1 MTAGRL
7 AALLLGAAV
16 CGAWLASAAGVT
28 RQARL
33 ARSTPRQAQ
42 APQLDALTADV
53 QAQAG
58 RLRERLAQAPAPREV
73 QRNPFRFAD
82 RAAPTIRRAPR
93 SAVRE
98 PAPTPEAVDV
108 APEIREPALQLIG
121 VAENAS
127 KAGVVR
133 TAMIA
138 GGYNELMMVT
148 TGQKILGRY
157 EVVAVGADAVELKDV
172 QTGAIRRLIL
182 Q

>member
-7 AALLLGAAV
+7 AAWLLGAAV
-16 CGAWLASAAGVT
+16 FGAWLASAAGVT
-28 RQARL
+28 RQAHL
-33 ARSTPRQAQ
+33 ARSTPRRAQ
-42 APQLDALTADV
+42 APQFDALTADV

-82 RAAPTIRRAPR
+82 RQAPAIRRAARGGVGDAAPPP
-93 SAVRE
+93 E
-98 PAPTPEAVDV
+98 PVDV

-127 KAGVVR
+127 TEGVVR

-148 TGQKILGRY
+148 AGQKILGRY

-172 QTGAIRRLIL
+172 QTGAIRRLVL

>member
-1 MTAGRL
+1 MTAGRQ
-7 AALLLGAAV
+7 AALLLAAAV
-16 CGAWLASAAGVT
+16 GGAWLASAAGVSQ
-28 RQARL
+28 QARL
-33 ARSTPRQAQ
+33 ARSTPQQAQ
-42 APQLDALTADV
+42 APQFDALTADV

-82 RAAPTIRRAPR
+82 RSAPTIRRAPR
-93 SAVRE
+93 NAVRDGAPPPE
-98 PAPTPEAVDV
+98 PVDV

-127 KAGVVR
+127 KEGVVR
-133 TAMIA
+133 TAIIA

-148 TGQKILGRY
+148 AGQKILGRY